1 MDKSIFLTGCKRV
14 PINHLIAVVCLMLV
28 SSMFTLAQTSRG
40 TVSGIVKDQTGAVIP
55 GASVTLIN
63 TDTTVERT
71 VTSNDEGFYRFDAVD
86 LGNYSVRIAAPNF
99 GSATKTGI
107 VVNANQTSAVDADL
121 APGSQEVVVE
131 VTADAGGQLQT
142 EAPVRG
148 GNISPRQITELP
160 IAANPTALALT
171 LPGVVTNRTGVG
183 VGTFSINGA
192 RGRSNNFLID
202 GTENNDISVAG
213 QGFQI
218 TNRDAVQEVSV
229 QTSNFDSEFGRA
241 GGGVINVI
249 TRAGTSDFH
258 GTLAFQYDSSTD
270 DAITSLQSRNPRVLA
285 LGRPLFNDQ
294 KVYSGTFG
302 GPLFLPNF
310 GEGGPVFNTERDK
323 NFFFVAYLQDRF
335 RSPGGSVTLVTPT
348 AAGRAVL
355 QQFAGTNPRVAEYL
369 ALTANAIAP
378 VANRPS
384 QSLDPLNST
393 TQVRGSVAIGEFF
406 RTFTRTETKKQF
418 QIRTDHRLGAN
429 DQLSFRY
436 LQDNTAAP
444 LATINFP
451 GFDSDQSNIYRNF
464 LIAETHVFSS
474 TTTNELR
481 LAYNRIKLG
490 FPLSD
495 PSGPASTQ
503 ATIAVGGLT
512 SVGAPT
518 NIPQGRTADNY
529 QVQDTVTHIFG
540 NHTIRTGVDYLRQIS
555 TQLAPADIRG
565 TLTYNATDNFT
576 SLANFIDDFGG
587 SGGSVNRV
595 FGDPTY
601 NPTLHRIAVFAQDR
615 WKATDDLTL
624 TMGLRYENFG
634 TPFNT
639 LRTPAFTG
647 IFNVDPATLTGPF
660 SQPNQVA
667 KDNDNFAPSVGFAYA
682 PSFTGGVGG
691 FVFGEKKSVIRAGYN
706 IGYDSFFNNIASNAA
721 ASSPNQ
727 IGSLTNSVVSLAAP
741 RGLNN
746 FSSRF
751 PTTSPAISALSQQTL
766 IDPNLQN
773 PYYQRFSLGFQ
784 RELPF
789 NLVMDV
795 SYVGSKGTNLYIN
808 EDRNPQVR
816 PELRSAIPAGFPNC
830 TPNFNIT
837 AAQAT
842 PRFPVGTLCPLSGRL
857 DNLQGARTV
866 RTNGGDSNYH
876 SGQIEIRRRFVNN
889 FTVTG
894 AYTFS
899 KLINNAD
906 EVFGVGVATASSL
919 SAIPAV
925 FGGQANE
932 RGLSVDDRTHRA
944 AFTYVVESPFF
955 KEQQGVLG
963 RVLGGF
969 QLSGVTTFESGVPF
983 TVFNIFDADGIGG
996 GNDRPTFNPNGQRGV
1011 RAVPIVAPATIPNPN
1026 GPPGSTIPNPNFGAI
1041 TGYVNPE
1048 IVLTRNAAGQP
1059 LTFAPIDPN
1068 TAQFIVN
1075 PAFIAGAPRSV
1086 VRTGNL
1092 GRNTERSPSVSNTNL
1107 TLLKRTRISGE
1118 RVFLEGRVE
1127 LFNAFNTPN
1136 FPTAPTTINSAA
1148 NTLTQGFFLNP
1159 DTITTSGGGREI
1171 RYQVKLTF

>member
-1 MDKSIFLTGCKRV
+1 MDRFIFVTKCSRNF
-14 PINHLIAVVCLMLV
+14 INHLAAVACLVLV
-28 SSMFTLAQTSRG
+28 SSTLAFAQTSRG

-55 GASVTLIN
+55 GASVTLTN
-63 TDTTVERT
+63 TDTTVERA
-71 VTSNDEGFYRFDAVD
+71 VTTNDEGFYRFDAVD

-99 GSATKTGI
+99 GTATKTGI
-107 VVNANQTSAVDADL
+107 IVNANQTSAVDADL
-121 APGSQEVVVE
+121 IPGGQEVVVE

-160 IAANPTALALT
+160 VAGNPTSLALT

-258 GTLAFQYDSSTD
+258 GTLAFQYDTSTD

-310 GEGGPVFNTERDK
+310 GEGGPVFNTARDK
-323 NFFFVAYLQDRF
+323 NFFFVAYLEDRF

-393 TQVRGSVAIGEFF
+393 TPVRGSVAIGEFF
-406 RTFTRTETKKQF
+406 RTFSSTQTKKQF
-418 QIRTDHRLGAN
+418 QIRTDHKLGAN
-429 DQLSFRY
+429 DQISFRY
-436 LQDNTAAP
+436 LQDNTVAP

-451 GFDSDQSNIYRNF
+451 GFDSDQSNLYRNF

-474 TTTNELR
+474 STTNELR

-495 PSGPASTQ
+495 VSGPAATQ
-503 ATIAVGGLT
+503 TTIAVGGLT

-540 NHTIRTGVDYLRQIS
+540 DHTFRGGVDYLRQIS

-565 TLTYNATDNFT
+565 TLTYNATTDFT

-587 SGGSVNRV
+587 SGGSINRV

-647 IFNVDPATLTGPF
+647 LFNVDPVARTGPF

-667 KDNDNFAPSVGFAYA
+667 KDNNNFAPSVGFAYS
-682 PSFTGGVGG
+682 PSFTGGIGG
-691 FVFGEKKSVIRAGYN
+691 FIFGEKKSVIRAGYN

-741 RGLNN
+741 RGLSN

-751 PTTSPAISALSQQTL
+751 PTTAPAISAASPQTL
-766 IDPNLQN
+766 IVPNLRN

-789 NLVMDV
+789 NLVMDI

-808 EDRNPQVR
+808 EDANPLVR
-816 PELRSAIPAGFPNC
+816 PELRI
-830 TPNFNIT
+830 TPPGVT
-837 AAQAT
+837 T
-842 PRFPVGTLCPLSGRL
+842 GLTGRF

-866 RTNGGDSNYH
+866 RTNGGDSNYN
-876 SGQIEIRRRFVNN
+876 SGQVEVRRRFVNN

-894 AYTFS
+894 SYTFS

-906 EVFGVGVATASSL
+906 EVFAVGIATAGSV
-919 SAIPAV
+919 SAIPAI

-955 KEQQGVLG
+955 KEQQGILG

-1011 RAVPIVAPATIPNPN
+1011 RAVPVVAPATIPNPN

-1075 PAFIAGAPRSV
+1075 PAFIAGAPGSV

-1136 FPTAPTTINSAA
+1136 FPSSGTINSAA

>member
-1 MDKSIFLTGCKRV
+1 MDKFIFFTGCRRKF
-14 PINHLIAVVCLMLV
+14 INRLTAILCLVLV
-28 SSMFTLAQTSRG
+28 SSMLAFAQTSRG
-40 TVSGIVKDQTGAVIP
+40 TVSGVIKDQTGAVIP
-55 GASVTLIN
+55 GATVTLTN

-71 VTSNDEGFYRFDAVD
+71 ATTNDEGFYRFDAVD
-86 LGNYSVRIAAPNF
+86 LGNYSVRIAAASF
-99 GSATKTGI
+99 GTATKTGI
-107 VVNANQTSAVDADL
+107 IVNANQTSAVDADL
-121 APGSQEVVVE
+121 VPGGQEVVVE

-160 IAANPTALALT
+160 VAGNPTALALT

-183 VGTFSINGA
+183 VGTFSVNGA

-229 QTSNFDSEFGRA
+229 QTGNYDSEFGRA
-241 GGGVINVI
+241 GGAVVNVI

-310 GEGGPVFNTERDK
+310 GEGGPVFNTERDR

-335 RSPGGSVTLVTPT
+335 RAPGNSVTLVTPT

-393 TQVRGSVAIGEFF
+393 TPVRGSVAIGEFF

-418 QIRTDHRLGAN
+418 QIRTDHKLSES
-429 DQLSFRY
+429 DQISFRY

-444 LATINFP
+444 LSSINFP
-451 GFDSDQSNIYRNF
+451 GFDSDQANLYRNF
-464 LIAETHVFSS
+464 LIAETHIFSS

-481 LAYNRIKLG
+481 LAYNRIRLS

-495 PSGPASTQ
+495 VSGPAATQ

-529 QVQDTVTHIFG
+529 QVQDTLTRIFG
-540 NHTIRTGVDYLRQIS
+540 NHTIRGGVDYLRQIS

-565 TLTYNATDNFT
+565 TLTYASTNDFT

-595 FGDPTY
+595 FGDPVY

-615 WKATDDLTL
+615 WKATNDLTL
-624 TMGLRYENFG
+624 SMGLRYENFG

-647 IFNVDPATLTGPF
+647 LFNVDPVTRTGPF

-667 KDNDNFAPSVGFAYA
+667 KDTNNFAPSVGFAYS
-682 PSFTGGVGG
+682 PSFGGGIGG

-727 IGSLTNSVVSLAAP
+727 IGSLTSSVVSAAAP

-751 PTTSPAISALSQQTL
+751 PTTAPAISAASNQTL
-766 IDPNLQN
+766 IDPNLRN

-789 NLVMDV
+789 NLIMDV

-808 EDRNPQVR
+808 EDGNPQVR
-816 PELRSAIPAGFPNC
+816 PELRI
-830 TPNFNIT
+830 TPPGVT
-837 AAQAT
+837 TGLQG
-842 PRFPVGTLCPLSGRL
+842 RF

-876 SGQIEIRRRFVNN
+876 SGQIEVRRRFVNN

-894 AYTFS
+894 SYTFS

-906 EVFGVGVATASSL
+906 EVFAVGIATAGSV
-919 SAIPAV
+919 SAIPAI
-925 FGGQANE
+925 FGGQAAE

-944 AFTYVVESPFF
+944 AFTYVMESPFYR
-955 KEQQGVLG
+955 EQQGILG

-969 QLSGVTTFESGVPF
+969 QFSGVTTFESGVPF
-983 TVFNIFDADGIGG
+983 TVFNGFDSDGIGG
-996 GNDRPTFNPNGQRGV
+996 NNDRPTFNPNGQRGV
-1011 RAVPIVAPATIPNPN
+1011 RAVPVVEPQFL
-1026 GPPGSTIPNPNFGAI
+1026 PGTMTPNPNFGAI
-1041 TGYVNPE
+1041 IGYVNPE
-1048 IVLTRNAAGQP
+1048 IVLTRSAAGLP

-1086 VRTGNL
+1086 VRVGNL

-1107 TLLKRTRISGE
+1107 TLLKRTRISE
-1118 RVFLEGRVE
+1118 SVFFEGRVE

-1136 FPTAPTTINSAA
+1136 FPLSGFGTINSNA

-1159 DTITTSGGGREI
+1159 DTISTNGGGREI
-1171 RYQVKLTF
+1171 RYQVKLVF